1 MRVRHI
7 AAAVALLLLS
17 AGSALA
23 QHEDI
28 VLADDFPG
36 DEIHI
41 RLERTSC
48 AGRCPSYTVDIDD
61 DGHVTYEGRERVA
74 TLGRRTWHVP
84 AEDVGELAQA
94 FIEAGFLEAAPE
106 YLGDGEAAAAPA
118 DTPLPGAR
126 LTLDL
131 GSHSHTV
138 FLYRDFPEALA
149 LLPMRVDD
157 TAQVAARGRAPA
169 ARAAA
174 PGPVSTE

>member
-7 AAAVALLLLS
+7 AAAVALLLLA
-17 AGSALA
+17 AGPALA
-23 QHEDI
+23 QNEDI
-28 VLADDFPG
+28 VLADDFPV

-84 AEDVGELAQA
+84 AEDVGELAQE

-106 YLGDGEAAAAPA
+106 YLGDGAAPTTPA
-118 DTPLPGAR
+118 DTLLPGAR

-131 GSHSHTV
+131 GSRSHTV

-149 LLPMRVDD
+149 LRPMRVDD
-157 TAQVAARGRAPA
+157 IAQVAARGRTPA